1 MSNLF
6 FTEQTERYCR
16 PGNCLDT
23 IGCCWRTYLIYPFRG
38 LFGGPLGR
46 ELRFFTAVVYGE
58 GRTQVHLRH
67 TQILLAVVH
76 FIQIQSKE
84 KLFE

>member
-1 MSNLF
+1 MYNLF
-6 FTEQTERYCR
+6 FTQQTERYCR

-46 ELRFFTAVVYGE
+46 ELRFFTVVVYGA
-58 GRTQVHLRH
+58 GRTQVHLKH

-76 FIQIQSKE
+76 YIPIQSKE